1 MALLAPESL
10 GDANRAGKDGRRGTG
25 ELSRG
30 ALGVGDEPADDR
42 PAAPRARL
50 SGRLRGLS
58 LAPPG
63 RHCAAEARASF
74 PWNNGDNY
82 ARLLEDP
89 LFALALKNTI
99 LFTVLVVGVEIVLA
113 IAIALLLNQASLWT
127 SRLARLLIL
136 IPYGVPPITNGLIW
150 SFMYSFQFGFLNR
163 VLFSSGLINEPVNW
177 AGNPN
182 TALYA
187 VAVAYIWRTLPFAV
201 LIIHAALQGI
211 PRELHEAA
219 TVDGASAWQRFRSI
233 TLPLLTPVIIVIL
246 ILQDLVCVRG
256 VRGDPGDHAG
266 RAGRRL
272 VRRRLVQLQAHLLA
286 AQQHR
291 HGRGL
296 RLCAGAPRRPVRDRL
311 CPAHLPADRLSH
323 GAERTAPPA
332 HAPRQRP
339 GDPVHHAADR
349 RRRARQPAAR
359 EDAAGRVA
367 ARHPVRVDARQLHGH
382 PHPGSAEGPHLR
394 AGDLSPRQHQELLP
408 RLRQLAH
415 RRARRD
421 LADGRVRCAVGL
433 YRRAPEAALGA
444 LADAGQCR
452 GALSAGDRADDSA
465 LRRRALARAA
475 QYAARRR
482 S

>member
-10 GDANRAGKDGRRGTG
+10 GGANRAGKQGRRGTG

-30 ALGVGDEPADDR
+30 ALGVAMNLPTIGLLLLVLAYPVVYA
-42 PAAPRARL
+42 
-50 SGRLRGLS
+50 GYLS
-58 LAPPG
+58 LHQVGIAQLRRG
-63 RHCAAEARASF
+63 VF

-99 LFTVLVVGVEIVLA
+99 LFTLLVVGVEVVLA

-201 LIIHAALQGI
+201 LIVHAALQGI

-233 TLPLLTPVIIVIL
+233 TLPLLMPVIIVIL
-246 ILQDLVCVRG
+246 ILRTSFAFAVFEEILAITQG
-256 VRGDPGDHAG
+256 GPGDA
-266 RAGRRL
+266 
-272 VRRRLVQLQAHLLA
+272 
-286 AQQHR
+286 
-291 HGRGL
+291 
-296 RLCAGAPRRPVRDRL
+296 
-311 CPAHLPADRLSH
+311 SY
-323 GAERTAPPA
+323 
-332 HAPRQRP
+332 
-339 GDPVHHAADR
+339 
-349 RRRARQPAAR
+349 
-359 EDAAGRVA
+359 VA
-367 ARHPVRVDARQLHGH
+367 AWYSYKLTFSPPNNIGMGAASAYVLALLVGIFAIAYVRL
-382 PHPGSAEGPHLR
+382 
-394 AGDLSPRQHQELLP
+394 
-408 RLRQLAH
+408 
-415 RRARRD
+415 
-421 LADGRVRCAVGL
+421 L
-433 YRRAPEAALGA
+433 YRRIA
-444 LADAGQCR
+444 
-452 GALSAGDRADDSA
+452 
-465 LRRRALARAA
+465 
-475 QYAARRR
+475 
-482 S
+482 